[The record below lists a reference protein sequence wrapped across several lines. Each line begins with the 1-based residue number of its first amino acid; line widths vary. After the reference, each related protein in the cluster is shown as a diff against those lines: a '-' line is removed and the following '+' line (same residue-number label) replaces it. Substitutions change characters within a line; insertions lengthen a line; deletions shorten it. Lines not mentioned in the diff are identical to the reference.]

1 MTVVTITHLAAELLN
16 YAPGGCGGQKEGT
29 RGAAAQV
36 CCASCVAGV
45 EGLPSRGRAPFAA
58 EIWLV

>member
-1 MTVVTITHLAAELLN
+1 MILHLSWALDDSAL
-16 YAPGGCGGQKEGT
+16 GGCGGQKEGT
-29 RGAAAQV
+29 RGAAAVV

-45 EGLPSRGRAPFAA
+45 EGLPSQGRAPFAA

>member
-1 MTVVTITHLAAELLN
+1 VNWIILHLGWALDNSAL
-16 YAPGGCGGQKEGT
+16 GGCGGQKEGT
-29 RGAAAQV
+29 RGAAARV